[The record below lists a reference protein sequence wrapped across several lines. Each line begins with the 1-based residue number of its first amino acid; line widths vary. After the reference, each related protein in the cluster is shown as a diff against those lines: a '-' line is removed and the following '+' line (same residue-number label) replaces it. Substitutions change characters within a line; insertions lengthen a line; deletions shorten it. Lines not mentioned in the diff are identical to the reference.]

1 MNVLPRRCAVL
12 MALPLALLPTG
23 CGGGGGPAPLPPPTA
38 KFSDASMSGQYA
50 FSMSGSELCAGVS
63 SYFTRVGSFLADG
76 KGKITSG
83 LEDINVCAGVETL
96 QFNGGKYSIGA
107 DGRGSLELTN
117 STGTTTYSIALSTTA
132 GGSIAQT
139 DTPATASG
147 SFQRQNAAAF
157 SNAAIAGGYVFD
169 FNGVDVNGTAVDPG
183 SYIGRFDA
191 DGAGGIL
198 NGLFDSNV
206 GGTLSGQQLFPTG
219 ASYQL
224 DINSPGKTFGRG
236 IASIAGRS
244 VVFYVVDAS
253 RIKFITADYPSAF
266 IGEAFAQQNIAFN
279 TASLTGNFCF
289 LIGGWSSSGPIA
301 TAGRFT
307 ADGVG
312 NISKIVLDENN
323 TGSVTLLP
331 NGGVGGTFT
340 VDANGFGGGTIT
352 WTDTNVWSFSFI
364 FYLISPTQAVF
375 QETDSVIVSDGT
387 LIAQTTTPISTAA
400 LAGDY
405 VAGWNGMSNDE
416 EDFVGQLT
424 LASSG
429 SLIGILDFNEF
440 GAGKQYFDVP
450 LSGNFALSGDGTQAN
465 IFDANLHSGPV
476 PALHFTPYVVNQNT
490 SLFVGVDS
498 DRVLA
503 GTLTRQP

>member
-1 MNVLPRRCAVL
+1 
-12 MALPLALLPTG
+12 
-23 CGGGGGPAPLPPPTA
+23 
-38 KFSDASMSGQYA
+38 
-50 FSMSGSELCAGVS
+50 
-63 SYFTRVGSFLADG
+63 
-76 KGKITSG
+76 
-83 LEDINVCAGVETL
+83 
-96 QFNGGKYSIGA
+96 
-107 DGRGSLELTN
+107 
-117 STGTTTYSIALSTTA
+117 
-132 GGSIAQT
+132 
-139 DTPATASG
+139 
-147 SFQRQNAAAF
+147 
-157 SNAAIAGGYVFD
+157 
-169 FNGVDVNGTAVDPG
+169 
-183 SYIGRFDA
+183 
-191 DGAGGIL
+191 
-198 NGLFDSNV
+198 
-206 GGTLSGQQLFPTG
+206 
-219 ASYQL
+219 
-224 DINSPGKTFGRG
+224 
-236 IASIAGRS
+236 
-244 VVFYVVDAS
+244 
-253 RIKFITADYPSAF
+253 
-266 IGEAFAQQNIAFN
+266 
-279 TASLTGNFCF
+279 
-289 LIGGWSSSGPIA
+289 
-301 TAGRFT
+301 
-307 ADGVG
+307 VG

-352 WTDTNVWSFSFI
+352 WTDTNVGSFSFI

-424 LASSG
+424 LAFSG